1 LQNSFSA
8 TRRNTQLDVLELRR
22 AQSTLKPFL
31 GVLMGWNGRAAQLR
45 EQAGSPYSDD
55 EDRRLARLEAGALL
69 AEVRR
74 RHTEFQT
81 AIKGEPEHSRI
92 SDVDAAFRRLI
103 DQLRL
108 VVNGN
113 HQ

>member
-1 LQNSFSA
+1 MHDTSSP
-8 TRRNTQLDVLELRR
+8 TPRSTKIDVQEFRR

-31 GVLMGWNGRAAQLR
+31 GVLMGWNGKAAQLR
-45 EQAGSPYSDD
+45 EQAGSPYSDG

-92 SDVDAAFRRLI
+92 SDVDAAFRRLL

-108 VVNGN
+108 VANGN
-113 HQ
+113 QQ

>member
-8 TRRNTQLDVLELRR
+8 TRRNTKLDVQELRR
-22 AQSTLKPFL
+22 AQLTLKPFL

-108 VVNGN
+108 VANGN
-113 HQ
+113 QQ